1 MAASITTLD
10 AILKEFYLG
19 PIEEQLNNETLVID
33 LFEKA
38 TVDWSG
44 KNVII
49 PIHLSR
55 NSGVG
60 FKDEGT
66 DFATAGI
73 AAGNQGYARLVV
85 TAKFLYGRFELSG
98 PAIAAAK
105 TGANSF
111 ATYVDAEINKLVTDV
126 RNQSNISAV
135 TGGRT
140 FGLAWTKQAAVPAAG
155 AGNPFAAY
163 TSEYSGQVAGITPA
177 ALPGAVPAV
186 PTNQVEFEHI
196 RSGASVPGG
205 SFELGLVTE
214 TSIRTDGGPN
224 TSIGVA
230 VGGTTI
236 QAGDVFAV
244 KATLGCKPSA
254 GANETTGVL
263 GNLYD
268 PSHFGI
274 ARSGAGNDELISTA
288 FTVNKGDV
296 YAALNLDSI
305 QSVLDEML
313 VRADE
318 EPTML
323 IMNPVM
329 RVEYTSLLQGVGAA
343 NLYKDLS
350 GSQNGDAGFSS
361 LGYAGI
367 PMKVTRHAP
376 KGTIM
381 FLCPKYW
388 RLLELDKKGF
398 ADLDGS
404 ILSRVAGAGATD
416 AYEGFYKWYYEV
428 VCHRPNAN
436 AVLTAVDF

>member
-19 PIEEQLNNETLVID
+19 PIEEQLNNETMVID

-38 TVDWSG
+38 TVDWQG
-44 KNVII
+44 KNVVI
-49 PIHLSR
+49 PIHVSR

-60 FKDEGT
+60 FKAEGDT
-66 DFATAGI
+66 FAAAGI
-73 AAGNQGYARLVV
+73 TPGDQGFQRLVV

-126 RNQSNISAV
+126 RNQSNISAN

-140 FGLAWTKQAAVPAAG
+140 FGLCWTKANAAAK
-155 AGNPFAAY
+155 
-163 TSEYSGQVAGITPA
+163 EYSGQVTGISVGAGNTARLSLVRTGEFVGVATQVNAITEQLITFNA
-177 ALPGAVPAV
+177 A
-186 PTNQVEFEHI
+186 I
-196 RSGASVPGG
+196 
-205 SFELGLVTE
+205 
-214 TSIRTDGGPN
+214 D
-224 TSIGVA
+224 TSIGA
-230 VGGTTI
+230 VDAGGNAI
-236 QAGDVFAV
+236 VSGDVFAV
-244 KATLGCKPSA
+244 VAIAGCKPSA
-254 GANETTGVL
+254 GANETTGIV
-263 GNLYD
+263 GNLFD

-274 ARSGAGNDELISTA
+274 ARNAQTELISTA

-296 YAALNLDSI
+296 YAALTLDSI

-323 IMNPVM
+323 VMNPVM

-343 NLYKDLS
+343 NLYKDLQ
-350 GSQNGDAGFSS
+350 GAQKGDAGFSS

-388 RLLELDKKGF
+388 RLLELDRKGF

-416 AYEGFYKWYYEV
+416 AYEGYYKWYYEV

>member
-19 PIEEQLNNETLVID
+19 PIEEQLNNETMVID

-38 TVDWSG
+38 TVDWQG

-60 FKDEGT
+60 FKAEGT
-66 DFATAGI
+66 TFAGAGI
-73 AAGNQGYARLVV
+73 AAGNQGYARMVV

-98 PAIAAAK
+98 PAIASAK

-111 ATYVDAEINKLVTDV
+111 ATYIEAEINKLTTDV
-126 RNQSNISAV
+126 RNESNFTAI
-135 TGGRT
+135 TGGAVI
-140 FGLAWTKQAAVPAAG
+140 GLCWSKGNGVTKQ
-155 AGNPFAAY
+155 
-163 TSEYSGQVAGITPA
+163 YSGQSTGLNALGGATDTCRLRLVRTGELFGAQRVIA
-177 ALPGAVPAV
+177 A
-186 PTNQVEFEHI
+186 
-196 RSGASVPGG
+196 
-205 SFELGLVTE
+205 VTE
-214 TSIRTDGGPN
+214 TAVEFTVAIN
-224 TSIGVA
+224 TSIGQVDAAGNA
-230 VGGTTI
+230 VV
-236 QAGDVFAV
+236 AGDVFAV
-244 KATLGCKPSA
+244 ELDATSTVKDAA
-254 GANETTGVL
+254 GANEVTGIW
-263 GNLYD
+263 GNLFAGE
-268 PSHFGI
+268 HFGI
-274 ARSGAGNDELISTA
+274 ARNTNTELISTC
-288 FTVNKGDV
+288 FTVSKGDV

-305 QSVLDEML
+305 QNVLDEML
-313 VRADE
+313 LRADE
-318 EPTML
+318 EPTIMV
-323 IMNPVM
+323 MNPVM
-329 RVEYTSLLQGVGAA
+329 RVEYTALLQGVGAA
-343 NLYKDLS
+343 NLYKDLT
-350 GSQNGDAGFSS
+350 GAQNGDAGFTSM
-361 LGYAGI
+361 GYAGI

-376 KGTIM
+376 KGSIM

-436 AVLTAVDF
+436 AVLTAVQF